1 MIKKL
6 SHQINIKKI
15 YIKITDKYLYIYS
28 NKVERI
34 DNNYIKNG
42 KVDNVEKFILY
53 LKTKIEKNI
62 IKRKYIFILDTLLN
76 NSDLFVYNYVFSS
89 LGILDY
95 EIINDLDLIKNIVN
109 EENIIVMNWS
119 SSINYAYIN
128 NNEIVIYPFNTNV
141 INSLNK
147 KYILLV
153 GDTPISKRIT
163 VPVYDME
170 FKENVIY
177 NCL

>member
-1 MIKKL
+1 
-6 SHQINIKKI
+6 
-15 YIKITDKYLYIYS
+15 
-28 NKVERI
+28 
-34 DNNYIKNG
+34 
-42 KVDNVEKFILY
+42 
-53 LKTKIEKNI
+53 
-62 IKRKYIFILDTLLN
+62 
-76 NSDLFVYNYVFSS
+76 
-89 LGILDY
+89 
-95 EIINDLDLIKNIVN
+95 
-109 EENIIVMNWS
+109 MNWS